1 MTVYTTFAAFSDLN
15 SQYGRGNFNKNPSW
29 LTHLFARLLIAI
41 IYLVKVTVTAVQYQ
55 HLLKTSFTPDE
66 KLISTARQVAGFLT
80 QYQLIWCRGQ
90 RSLIHFEKKKRT
102 NFELNGL
109 LFIFSLKMNRI
120 DPHML

>member
-90 RSLIHFEKKKRT
+90 RSLIHFEKKKTYKFRVEWPPFYFLSK
-102 NFELNGL
+102 NE
-109 LFIFSLKMNRI
+109 
-120 DPHML
+120 PY